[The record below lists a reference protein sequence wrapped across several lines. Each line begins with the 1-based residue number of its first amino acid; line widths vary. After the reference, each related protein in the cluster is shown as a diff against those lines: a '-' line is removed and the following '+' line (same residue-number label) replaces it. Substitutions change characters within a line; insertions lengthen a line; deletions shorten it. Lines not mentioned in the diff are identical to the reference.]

1 MTIKNITSDLQSLNF
16 FPYLDNDG
24 LINEKLHK
32 KIGVYAIFN
41 KNKHIQFI
49 GYSRDIYLS
58 LKQHL
63 VRQPNNC
70 YWLKFETIDNPNRS
84 ILEQIKKD
92 WISQY
97 KNSILESLEHQALW
111 TQPIDTKI
119 QMTEEDKK
127 DYANGNE
134 ISQIKLLK
142 TIARQVQNNIE
153 KSLSDRGSNVEIRFN
168 PKLKEKGLLDLK

>member
-63 VRQPNNC
+63 
-70 YWLKFETIDNPNRS
+70 TILS
-84 ILEQIKKD
+84 K
-92 WISQY
+92 
-97 KNSILESLEHQALW
+97 
-111 TQPIDTKI
+111 
-119 QMTEEDKK
+119 
-127 DYANGNE
+127 
-134 ISQIKLLK
+134 LK
-142 TIARQVQNNIE
+142 TI
-153 KSLSDRGSNVEIRFN
+153 F
-168 PKLKEKGLLDLK
+168 

>member
-58 LKQHL
+58 LKQ
-63 VRQPNNC
+63 PNQ
-70 YWLKFETIDNPNRS
+70 R
-84 ILEQIKKD
+84 
-92 WISQY
+92 
-97 KNSILESLEHQALW
+97 
-111 TQPIDTKI
+111 
-119 QMTEEDKK
+119 
-127 DYANGNE
+127 
-134 ISQIKLLK
+134 K
-142 TIARQVQNNIE
+142 TF
-153 KSLSDRGSNVEIRFN
+153 S
-168 PKLKEKGLLDLK
+168 KLKHFLILRIV